1 MKTENKS
8 TKSVK
13 ATSTKKVVK
22 PATKTAVK
30 PASKPAAK
38 VAAPKKVVEKQ
49 PVKAEVVVENNVKV
63 QEPVKQVEKTETKK
77 ITLNQEFNLVI
88 GLLSLITIIS
98 FCFAFQGGDAEYLGW
113 ELFLN
118 AGDYS
123 GVFKGLMILYVVS
136 IFIDCILAINIDT
149 ENEVLNIVEKALYMF
164 TLIMNFIVV
173 AVLLSIINKVGI
185 GLLVFFIISI
195 VSAIVKFARIYTRK

>member
-13 ATSTKKVVK
+13 ATTTKKVAK

-30 PASKPAAK
+30 PASKAT
-38 VAAPKKVVEKQ
+38 APKKVVTKQ
-49 PVKAEVVVENNVKV
+49 PVKAEVVESNVKV
-63 QEPVKQVEKTETKK
+63 QEPVKQVEKTETKRV
-77 ITLNQEFNLVI
+77 TLNQEFNLVI

-98 FCFAFQGGDAEYLGW
+98 FCFAFKGGDAEYSGW

-123 GVFKGLMILYVVS
+123 GVFKGLMIVYVVS
-136 IFIDCILAINIDT
+136 IFVDCILAINIDT
-149 ENEVLNIVEKALYMF
+149 ENEVLNIVEKVLYMF

-173 AVLLSIINKVGI
+173 AVLLSIINKIGI
-185 GLLVFFIISI
+185 GLLVFFVISI
-195 VSAIVKFARIYTRK
+195 LSAIVKFARIYAKK

>member
-13 ATSTKKVVK
+13 ATTTKKAVKPTAK
-22 PATKTAVK
+22 PATKA
-30 PASKPAAK
+30 
-38 VAAPKKVVEKQ
+38 AAPKKAVAKQ
-49 PVKAEVVVENNVKV
+49 PVKTEVVETNVKV

-113 ELFLN
+113 EIFLN

-123 GVFKGLMILYVVS
+123 GVFKGLMILYAVS

-173 AVLLSIINKVGI
+173 AVLVSIINKIGI
-185 GLLVFFIISI
+185 GLLVFFVISI
-195 VSAIVKFARIYTRK
+195 VSAIVKLARIYARK